1 MLSLYSTRQWVC
13 SLLAS
18 ETDGVKGE
26 GVVPVQRFNDST
38 HTRMSFQRVAIIG
51 CGLIGGSFALALKKR
66 GFSGEIV
73 GCDRAEVL
81 EKARARAAVDSA
93 ETELARAVE
102 NADLIYLATPV
113 VTILDLLPQVAKAAK
128 PGALVTDAGSTK
140 VRICRLA
147 KELMPENVS
156 FLGGHPM
163 AGGEV
168 SGIENADPDLFVG
181 AKYILIEPTHHRGTE
196 DTEKNTE
203 EANRR
208 GAPFDAPALGGLA
221 QGREDA
227 EREFVE
233 WVRKLGAEP
242 VWMDAE
248 THDWAVALVSHLPQL
263 LSTALASAAWDE
275 TDEDGLPLS
284 LAGPGFRD
292 LTRLAASPYELWR
305 DICLT
310 NGDNIARALDR
321 LEQRL
326 AHIRTLLRSRDL
338 AEEFEK
344 AQQTCAMLKR
354 GEKE

>member
-1 MLSLYSTRQWVC
+1 
-13 SLLAS
+13 
-18 ETDGVKGE
+18 
-26 GVVPVQRFNDST
+26 
-38 HTRMSFQRVAIIG
+38 MSFQRIAILG

-66 GFSGEIV
+66 GFAGEIV
-73 GCDRAEVL
+73 GCDRADVL
-81 EKARARAAVDSA
+81 EKAKARGAIDAGTSELSEAVA
-93 ETELARAVE
+93 
-102 NADLIYLATPV
+102 NADLVYLATPV

-128 PGALVTDAGSTK
+128 PGALITDAGSTK

-147 KELMPENVS
+147 KEVLPDNVS

-163 AGGEV
+163 AGREV
-168 SGIENADPDLFVG
+168 GGIENADPDLFVG
-181 AKYILIEPTHHRGTE
+181 KKWGLIQ
-196 DTEKNTE
+196 DD
-203 EANRR
+203 RR
-208 GAPFDAPALGGLA
+208 GA
-221 QGREDA
+221 EDA
-227 EREFVE
+227 EKEFAELVE
-233 WVRKLGAEP
+233 KLGAQP

-263 LSTALASAAWDE
+263 VSTALASTTWDE

-284 LAGPGFRD
+284 LAGPGYRD

-326 AHIRTLLRSRDL
+326 AHIRGLLRSRDL

-354 GEKE
+354 GGRE

>member
-1 MLSLYSTRQWVC
+1 
-13 SLLAS
+13 
-18 ETDGVKGE
+18 
-26 GVVPVQRFNDST
+26 
-38 HTRMSFQRVAIIG
+38 MSFQRIAILG

-66 GFSGEIV
+66 GFAGEIV
-73 GCDRAEVL
+73 GCDRADVL
-81 EKARARAAVDSA
+81 EKAKARGAIDAGTSELSEAVA
-93 ETELARAVE
+93 
-102 NADLIYLATPV
+102 NADLVYLATPV

-128 PGALVTDAGSTK
+128 PGALITDAGSTK

-147 KELMPENVS
+147 KEVLPDNVS

-163 AGGEV
+163 AGREV
-168 SGIENADPDLFVG
+168 GGIENADPDLFVG
-181 AKYILIEPTHHRGTE
+181 KKWGLIQ
-196 DTEKNTE
+196 DD
-203 EANRR
+203 RR
-208 GAPFDAPALGGLA
+208 GA
-221 QGREDA
+221 EDA
-227 EREFVE
+227 EKEFAELVE
-233 WVRKLGAEP
+233 KLGAQP

-263 LSTALASAAWDE
+263 VSTALASTTWDE

-284 LAGPGFRD
+284 LAGPGYRD

-326 AHIRTLLRSRDL
+326 AHIRGLLRSRDL

-354 GEKE
+354 GGTRE

>member
-1 MLSLYSTRQWVC
+1 
-13 SLLAS
+13 
-18 ETDGVKGE
+18 
-26 GVVPVQRFNDST
+26 
-38 HTRMSFQRVAIIG
+38 MSFQRIAILG

-66 GFSGEIV
+66 GFAGEIV
-73 GCDRAEVL
+73 GCDRDDVL
-81 EKARARAAVDSA
+81 EKAKARGAIDAGTSELSEAVA
-93 ETELARAVE
+93 
-102 NADLIYLATPV
+102 NADLVYLATPV

-128 PGALVTDAGSTK
+128 PGALITDAGSTK

-147 KELMPENVS
+147 KEVLPDNVS

-163 AGGEV
+163 AGREV
-168 SGIENADPDLFVG
+168 GGIENADPDLFVG
-181 AKYILIEPTHHRGTE
+181 KKWGLIQ
-196 DTEKNTE
+196 DD
-203 EANRR
+203 RR
-208 GAPFDAPALGGLA
+208 GA
-221 QGREDA
+221 EDA
-227 EREFVE
+227 EKEFEELVE
-233 WVRKLGAEP
+233 KLGAQP

-263 LSTALASAAWDE
+263 VSTALASTTWDE

-284 LAGPGFRD
+284 LAGPGYRD

-326 AHIRTLLRSRDL
+326 AHIRGLLRSRDL

-354 GEKE
+354 GGRE

>member
-1 MLSLYSTRQWVC
+1 
-13 SLLAS
+13 
-18 ETDGVKGE
+18 
-26 GVVPVQRFNDST
+26 
-38 HTRMSFQRVAIIG
+38 MSFQRIAVIG
-51 CGLIGGSFALALKKR
+51 CGLIGGSFALGLQKR
-66 GFSGEIV
+66 GFGGEIV
-73 GCDRAEVL
+73 GCDRAEGL
-81 EKARARAAVDSA
+81 EKARQRGAIDSGT
-93 ETELARAVE
+93 TELSEAVA

-113 VTILDLLPQVAKAAK
+113 VTILDLLPQVAKSAK
-128 PGALVTDAGSTK
+128 PGTLVTDAGSTK

-147 KELMPENVS
+147 KEVLPESVS

-163 AGGEV
+163 AGREAG
-168 SGIENADPDLFVG
+168 GIESADADLFVG
-181 AKYILIEPTHHRGTE
+181 AKYVLVGESI
-196 DTEKNTE
+196 D
-203 EANRR
+203 
-208 GAPFDAPALGGLA
+208 
-221 QGREDA
+221 
-227 EREFVE
+227 EFVE
-233 WVRKLGAEP
+233 LVKMLGAEP
-242 VWMDAE
+242 VFMDAE

-263 LSTALASAAWDE
+263 VSTALASTTWDE

-305 DICLT
+305 DVCLT

-354 GEKE
+354 GGNP